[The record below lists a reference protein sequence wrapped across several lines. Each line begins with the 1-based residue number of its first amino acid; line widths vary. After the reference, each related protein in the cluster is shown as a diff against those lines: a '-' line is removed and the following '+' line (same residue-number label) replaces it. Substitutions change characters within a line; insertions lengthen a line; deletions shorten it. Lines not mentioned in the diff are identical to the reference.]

1 MPGKFIAAA
10 DVKEFEGAASSGA
23 GGNVAKG
30 ASGQQ
35 QTIGDQRKQCV
46 YVRCI
51 ECGFGGAYIWASLEG
66 TMSLS
71 SPTSARP
78 VARIRF
84 SPFSV
89 SGSSVVPVCRPLS
102 DHSVSPWRMM
112 KARGIVIAGFGRKRR
127 GPVWQ

>member
-1 MPGKFIAAA
+1 M
-10 DVKEFEGAASSGA
+10 
-23 GGNVAKG
+23 
-30 ASGQQ
+30 
-35 QTIGDQRKQCV
+35 
-46 YVRCI
+46 
-51 ECGFGGAYIWASLEG
+51 WASLEG

-112 KARGIVIAGFGRKRR
+112 KARGVVMVRVGGRT
-127 GPVWQ
+127 GWE